1 MPQTWDE
8 FSREMFG
15 DPYLVWHDGADFG
28 SLFRRWQDQPQL
40 VATMLQLG
48 VSSADPVAAEAIT
61 YLHHRGADLT
71 EIGSALRAALPD
83 ASATFRVRV
92 AEALFT
98 LTRDQRSAAPICDV
112 LTGQSF
118 WGDKIDAAVAL
129 SAFAPTAQVI
139 QALGQGVQDLE
150 YLVRRHSAQTLLT
163 LAGKHTRIEKDPDL
177 WADIKDS
184 SPRAWRKA
192 AAELARPWPD

>member
-1 MPQTWDE
+1 MPTDIN
-8 FSREMFG
+8 
-15 DPYLVWHDGADFG
+15 PA
-28 SLFRRWQDQPQL
+28 PN
-40 VATMLQLG
+40 
-48 VSSADPVAAEAIT
+48 
-61 YLHHRGADLT
+61 LH
-71 EIGSALRAALPD
+71 ALRAALPD